1 MEEKIPKQIDT
12 MYYNDPETRVCKY
25 NFVFS
30 NKIRDWIYSAQRV
43 TKNGYKHK
51 FNTTIDG

>member
-12 MYYNDPETRVCKY
+12 MYYNDPESRVCKY

-43 TKNGYKHK
+43 SKNGYKNK